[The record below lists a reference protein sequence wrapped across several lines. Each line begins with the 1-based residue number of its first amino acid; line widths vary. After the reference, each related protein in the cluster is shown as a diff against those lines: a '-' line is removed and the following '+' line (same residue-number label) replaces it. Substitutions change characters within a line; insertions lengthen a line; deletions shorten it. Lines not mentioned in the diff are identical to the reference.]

1 MTLFQRYRAHR
12 IAATQGGFR
21 PMSVEAFV
29 AISKELV
36 Y

>member
-12 IAATQGGFR
+12 IAAKLWGFR
-21 PMSVEAFV
+21 PLSVEAFV
-29 AISKELV
+29 AISKKLV